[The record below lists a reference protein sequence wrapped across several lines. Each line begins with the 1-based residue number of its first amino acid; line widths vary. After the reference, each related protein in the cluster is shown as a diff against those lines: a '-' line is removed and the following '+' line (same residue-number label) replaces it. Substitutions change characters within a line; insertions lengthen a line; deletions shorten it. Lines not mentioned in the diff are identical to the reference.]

1 VHATHLHP
9 RRALAALAALALAL
23 AAIAFLAAFAG
34 SDVNLGG
41 GDHGG
46 AAPATTVSAS
56 PAPSDPLGSPLN
68 QLPASVRWPP
78 SR

>member
-1 VHATHLHP
+1 MHATHLHP
-9 RRALAALAALALAL
+9 RRALAALAALALTL
-23 AAIAFLAAFAG
+23 AAIAFFAAFAD
-34 SDVNLGG
+34 SDLTFGG

-46 AAPATTVSAS
+46 PAPATVSAS
-56 PAPSDPLGSPLN
+56 PAQTDPLGSPLQ